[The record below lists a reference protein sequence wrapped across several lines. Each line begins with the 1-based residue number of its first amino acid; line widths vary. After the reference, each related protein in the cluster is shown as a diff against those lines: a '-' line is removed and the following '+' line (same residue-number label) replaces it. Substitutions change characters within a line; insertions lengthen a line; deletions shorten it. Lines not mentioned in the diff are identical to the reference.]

1 MYLYFYCQ
9 NSFYHKSSFEIVAVV
24 SRNGIKCCFSYS
36 HCCIIIDFDIIEL
49 YMMQVI
55 CGFLII
61 GQSKALK
68 AS

>member
-49 YMMQVI
+49 YDAGHLWI
-55 CGFLII
+55 FNHW
-61 GQSKALK
+61 AE
-68 AS
+68 